1 MTTKHLEK
9 GLPRAGS
16 RGFSLVEVMVYIFIL
31 VFMLVVVIEVVVSI
45 TRASRIISSARAIEN
60 SAVLSI
66 ERLTREMR
74 LANSVVVASSTLA
87 VHPGRL
93 TLTGE
98 DDEGDPRTVE
108 FYLSGGR
115 ILMKE
120 NNVDLGAL
128 TESDVVVTNLIFQRF
143 ATSTTEGIRT
153 QMRLE
158 SGTSTHYR
166 TETFYSTSLVR

>member
-45 TRASRIISSARAIEN
+45 TRASRVISSARAIEN

-74 LANSVVVASSTLA
+74 LADSVVVASSTLA

-93 TLTGE
+93 ALIGE
-98 DDEGDPRTVE
+98 DDEGDPYYTPPEERIDLKPEDCAPMQYDEE
-108 FYLSGGR
+108 FCAK
-115 ILMKE
+115 I
-120 NNVDLGAL
+120 GA
-128 TESDVVVTNLIFQRF
+128 TKDR
-143 ATSTTEGIRT
+143 R
-153 QMRLE
+153 
-158 SGTSTHYR
+158 
-166 TETFYSTSLVR
+166 